1 MHRQRRGATC
11 PQRRGD
17 TPVSKRD
24 DIDPKDVKARLL
36 ARRAELQAESKSS
49 QEERAPVELDQARIG
64 RLSRMDALQGQAMAI
79 EAERR
84 RGIELKR
91 IDAALQRLED
101 GSYGACLSC
110 GENIPAERLSSDPMT
125 PLCIDCARAAH

>member
-11 PQRRGD
+11 PQRSGD
-17 TPVSKRD
+17 TPVSKRN
-24 DIDPKDVKARLL
+24 DIDPKDVMARLL
-36 ARRAELQAESKSS
+36 ARRAELQAKTESS

-110 GENIPAERLSSDPMT
+110 GEDIPAKRLRSDPMT